1 MEGHSITRMFMA
13 NTTLQPPRIV
23 DLEALHKSEFSLS
36 ETKISHVA
44 SISFAD
50 QPLHLLSSTA
60 LLLPKTN
67 TCLQKVV
74 STLTLLCLSSY
85 FFSA

>member
-1 MEGHSITRMFMA
+1 MV
-13 NTTLQPPRIV
+13 NTTGQPSRIV
-23 DLEALHKSEFSLS
+23 DLDASQKSEFSLS
-36 ETKISHVA
+36 EIKISDVD

-50 QPLHLLSSTA
+50 RSLHPFSSTP